1 MSIKIIMHDGE
12 TITVPGEAKD
22 VKINSNVLTITRN
35 NIVTAQFRRYIAW
48 IEQDDTTNDGIK

>member
-1 MSIKIIMHDGE
+1 MHDGE